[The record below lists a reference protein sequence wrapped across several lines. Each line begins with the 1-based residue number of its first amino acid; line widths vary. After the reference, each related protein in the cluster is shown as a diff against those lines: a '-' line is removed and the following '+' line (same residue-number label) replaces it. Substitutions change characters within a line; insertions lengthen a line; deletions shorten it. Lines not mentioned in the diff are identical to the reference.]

1 MAIEMVRKNVT
12 LREEIG
18 EKTTVRLRKDFRLM
32 GEIAIVRVRKEVR
45 LLGKSGE
52 MAIFTVSKVVRLMAK
67 SGEITILRVI
77 IGHVTREMCGNG

>member
-1 MAIEMVRKNVT
+1 MGEMS
-12 LREEIG
+12 
-18 EKTTVRLRKDFRLM
+18 
-32 GEIAIVRVRKEVR
+32 EIAIVRVRKEVW

-52 MAIFTVSKVVRLMAK
+52 MAIFRVSKLVKLMVK